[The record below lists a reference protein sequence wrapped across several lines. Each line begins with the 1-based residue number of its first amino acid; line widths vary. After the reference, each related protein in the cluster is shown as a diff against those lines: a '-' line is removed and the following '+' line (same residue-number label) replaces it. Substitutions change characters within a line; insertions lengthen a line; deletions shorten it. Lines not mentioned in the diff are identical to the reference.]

1 MVKQYKTVEYGRTG
15 RYQDFAEAILVKV
28 VPADEFDYYI
38 DIKDDPDSEEEVMQ
52 LENWLMFKYSPDKYE
67 TITSIVRRCDRGGV
81 WYLDLDTDFILRSTF
96 ITNNNTGS
104 QFMRPIYQV
113 VMVNSNLDMVDA
125 KENGTAYKGRTGT
138 QKRLDELNLP
148 LEGTD
153 IKYYMIGN
161 AINGKYYGI
170 PYDYKEEYNGHF
182 FVDEVRVNPYNGA
195 ITVVK
200 SKAGIY
206 NPLMRQFF
214 KFA

>member
-1 MVKQYKTVEYGRTG
+1 MVKQYKTVEFGRTG
-15 RYQDFAEAILVKV
+15 RYQDFAEAISVKG

-38 DIKDDPDSEEEVMQ
+38 EIKDDPDSEEEVMQ
-52 LENWLMFKYSPDKYE
+52 LENWLMFKFSLDKYE
-67 TITSIVRRCDRGGV
+67 TITSIARRCDRGGV
-81 WYLDLDTDFILRSTF
+81 WYLDLNNDFILRSTF
-96 ITNNNTGS
+96 ITGHNTGN
-104 QFMRPIYQV
+104 QYMRPIYQV
-113 VMVNSNLDMVDA
+113 VMVNPNLDMVDA

-138 QKRLDELNLP
+138 QKRLDELNLS

-153 IKYYMIGN
+153 IKYYIIGN
-161 AINGKYYGI
+161 AIDGKYYGI
-170 PYDYKEEYNGHF
+170 PYEYMEEYNGHF
-182 FVDEVRVNPYNGA
+182 IVDEVIVNPYNGA